1 MTRYPESRSVRAPF
15 TEVRTDTTGSDGVA
29 VSLPLDPG
37 EFVFHGHYRGFPI
50 FAGVF
55 LVETA
60 HLAALA
66 HPPADAPRLRLA
78 RLESARFLHPSY
90 PGDTLVF
97 TLRWTHDAR
106 GWVCRATAATEEHQV
121 ARIRLRYETADTAV
135 RLLAGAD
142 EPPGDT
148 ADLGPLS
155 LPEVMARIPHRDQML
170 LIDRVDEF
178 RPGERVAAVKAVTWS
193 EPCYRR
199 LADEAD
205 QPAAYGYP
213 IGLLMESFNQAA
225 AVLATAERA
234 NTDVLAEE
242 VLMLG
247 GYTDLGFGA
256 PVLPGDLLE
265 HSVRLARTVD
275 GVQIF
280 EGSTRVRGEVVLTVG
295 AAVLARRPA
304 GALRA

>member
-1 MTRYPESRSVRAPF
+1 MTRYPQSRSVRAPF
-15 TEVRTDTTGSDGVA
+15 TQVRTGTTGSDGVA

-37 EFVFHGHYRGFPI
+37 EPVFHGHYRGFPI

-66 HPPADAPRLRLA
+66 HPPAVAPLLRLA

-97 TLRWTHDAR
+97 TLRWTRDAR
-106 GWVCRATAATEEHQV
+106 GWVCRATATTEEHQV
-121 ARIRLRYETADTAV
+121 ARIRLRYEAADTQG
-135 RLLAGAD
+135 RLLAGED
-142 EPPGDT
+142 EQCGDT
-148 ADLGPLS
+148 TDLGPLS

-170 LIDRVDEF
+170 LIDRVNEF
-178 RPGERVAAVKAVTWS
+178 RPGERVTADKAVTFS

-199 LADEAD
+199 LNDEAAE
-205 QPAAYGYP
+205 PAAYGYP

-256 PVLPGDLLE
+256 PVLPGDVLE

-280 EGSTRVRGEVVLTVG
+280 EGSTRVRGQVVLAVG

-304 GALRA
+304 GVLRA